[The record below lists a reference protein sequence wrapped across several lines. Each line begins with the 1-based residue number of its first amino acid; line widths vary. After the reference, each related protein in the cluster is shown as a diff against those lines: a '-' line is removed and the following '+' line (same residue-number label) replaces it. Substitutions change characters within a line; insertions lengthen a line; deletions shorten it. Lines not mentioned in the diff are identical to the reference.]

1 MLGIAFNIRNKAVE
15 FNTEPAK
22 VLQELPT
29 PSSRNP
35 KVYYLTRAIKQ
46 QALEMSEE
54 NSQTAGANNT

>member
-1 MLGIAFNIRNKAVE
+1 VE
-15 FNTEPAK
+15 FNTELAK

-46 QALEMSEE
+46 QALKMSEE
-54 NSQTAGANNT
+54 NSQTAGANDI